1 MGVIGEETLQA
12 LEWERVLTIAAGLAA
27 SSLGTERLLSLE
39 VPLPR
44 QRAELLIRRTH
55 EMVRVL
61 TETDGGL
68 QIDGLSDIRE
78 SLSRAGIEGASLDPL
93 ELRKIAE
100 TLSCI
105 ARVRG
110 QLHNR
115 TAELPELSGL
125 ADRLWDHDR
134 IARQIE
140 SAIDQDGELFDDAS
154 HDLKRI
160 RAERRREN
168 KQLEDRINSIMQKWA
183 EQGYLQDSV
192 VSFREGKLVLP
203 VRDEAKHRVQGV
215 MVDTSASGATV
226 FLEPV
231 ETLPLS
237 NRLRQLELEE
247 KREIHKILL
256 KLTALVHEHLD
267 EIVISLEVMS
277 ELDELFARARLA
289 LRWEAVA
296 PELNDHNVIRL
307 WKARHPLLIERVRER
322 KLKEV
327 VPLSVE
333 VVAPVCTVVISGP
346 NAGGKTVALKTVGLL
361 SLMAGAGFFIP
372 AAPGSMLPHFATIW
386 ADIGDAQSIEGDL
399 STFTGHVARLRK
411 MTEDDTRPKLLLV
424 DEIGSSTDP
433 AIGAALAQATLLE
446 WTMQNAVSLVTT
458 HHGALKAFAHETEGM
473 VNGSMAFDEESLM
486 PTYHFRSGLPG
497 SSYALEIAQRVGFP
511 ENVLTRARGYLDRGA
526 LGLEELVGEL
536 SRKIEEYEKL
546 RRESDLKM
554 TQYEGLARL
563 YEQRSE
569 ELKKTKA
576 QARKQALDEAEEL
589 VEESRREIEKL
600 VRDIKEKQAEKAAVQ
615 SAREKLREL
624 RSRVDTE
631 KDKTAKEL
639 KQPQPERKPLPKI
652 EPGVRVAVEGVE
664 GDGVVTALQR
674 NGKRVEVEMNG
685 MRLWFDAHKLFQ
697 PQAQPKKPKS
707 ADVNV
712 NVKMSGDRITGQLDL
727 RGKLGDEAIPIIDH
741 YLAVAAEQGYPSVK
755 IVHGKGTGAL
765 RVRVREFLATH
776 PLVKEMYDGGAN
788 QDDFGSTIVE
798 LF

>member
-1 MGVIGEETLQA
+1 MGVIGDDTLRA
-12 LEWERVLTIAAGLAA
+12 LEWERVLGIAAGLAA

-39 VPLPR
+39 IPLPR
-44 QRAELLIRRTH
+44 SRAELTLRRTH
-55 EMVRVL
+55 EMIRVL
-61 TETDGGL
+61 TETSGGL
-68 QIDGLSDIRE
+68 QMEGLTDVRE
-78 SLSRAGIEGASLDPL
+78 SLSRAGVEGASLDPL

-110 QLHNR
+110 QLEPR
-115 TAELPELSGL
+115 PQELPELSSL
-125 ADRLWDHDR
+125 AARLWDHAR

-140 SAIDQDGELFDDAS
+140 SAIDTDGELFDDAS
-154 HDLKRI
+154 SDLKRI
-160 RAERRREN
+160 RAERKRES
-168 KQLEDRINSIMQKWA
+168 KQLENRVNSIMQKWA

-192 VSFREGKLVLP
+192 VSFRDGKLVLP
-203 VRDEAKHRVQGV
+203 VKDEAKHRVQGV
-215 MVDTSASGATV
+215 MIDTSASGATV

-256 KLTALVHEHLD
+256 KLTALVHEHLE
-267 EIVISLEVMS
+267 EIVLSLEIMA
-277 ELDELFARARLA
+277 ELDELYARTRLA
-289 LRWEAVA
+289 LRWEAVS
-296 PELNDHNVIRL
+296 PELNDSRVVRL
-307 WKARHPLLIERVRER
+307 WRARHPLLIERVREG

-327 VPLSVE
+327 VPLTVE
-333 VVAPVCTVVISGP
+333 IVPPVRTVVISGP

-372 AAPGSMLPHFATIW
+372 AASGSMLPHFATVW

-399 STFTGHVARLRK
+399 STFTGHVARLRN
-411 MTEDDTRPKLLLV
+411 MTEDDATPKLLLV

-458 HHGALKAFAHETEGM
+458 HHGALKAFAHDAEGM
-473 VNGSMAFDEESLM
+473 VNGSMAFDEESLT
-486 PTYHFRSGLPG
+486 PTYHFRAGLPG

-511 ENVLTRARGYLDRGA
+511 DRVLKHARGYLDRGA

-536 SRKIEEYEKL
+536 SRKIEEYERL

-554 TQYEGLARL
+554 TQYEGLAKL
-563 YEQRSE
+563 YEQRTE

-576 QARKQALDEAEEL
+576 LARKQAIEEAEEL
-589 VEESRREIEKL
+589 VEQSRREIENL
-600 VRDIKEKQAEKAAVQ
+600 VREIKEKQAEKAAVT

-624 RSRVDTE
+624 RDRVNTE
-631 KDKTAKEL
+631 KTKTAKEL
-639 KQPQPERKPLPKI
+639 KEPRAEKKPARKI
-652 EPGVRVAVEGVE
+652 ELGARVAVEGVE
-664 GDGVVTALQR
+664 GEGVITALQKG
-674 NGKRVEVEMNG
+674 GKRIEVEMNG
-685 MRLWFDAHKLFQ
+685 MRLWFDANRLLE
-697 PQAQPKKPKS
+697 PTPVSKKPK
-707 ADVNV
+707 AAEVHV
-712 NVKMSGDRITGQLDL
+712 KVKMSNDRITGQLDL
-727 RGKLGDEAIPIIDH
+727 RGMLGDEAIPVVDR
-741 YLAVAAEQGYPSVK
+741 YLATAAEQGYPSVK

-765 RVRVREFLATH
+765 RVRVREFLGTH